1 MNKFNKREL
10 ASILDVSE
18 RTLTECQVKGLPIA
32 SVAAKIGE
40 ANEYELQAVARWLA
54 TSLKAREGMGAADD
68 GGETF
73 SNARV
78 RKERAAADLLEH
90 VRDAREALRLVH
102 APDLV
107 PDLRYHDRRTVVFLD
122 DDAHAVGQRRVV
134 NIAAAADEQAGNE
147 HEWRKHASVK
157 VEKHGDPFYNGPP
170 RITDRSARE

>member
-18 RTLTECQVKGLPIA
+18 RTLTEWQVKGLPIA

-78 RKERAAADLLEH
+78 RKERAAADLLELE
-90 VRDAREALRLVH
+90 RAELTGRLVD
-102 APDLV
+102 AEEVRRAAFALARQAMDNMLAIPDRVSAMLAAESD
-107 PDLRYHDRRTVVFLD
+107 PARTHDLLTLEL
-122 DDAHAVGQRRVV
+122 RRVCDV
-134 NIAAAADEQAGNE
+134 LAT
-147 HEWRKHASVK
+147 
-157 VEKHGDPFYNGPP
+157 P
-170 RITDRSARE
+170 R